1 MKVWQELVIADYSF
15 DFKQV
20 IFLWFKIVKTDK
32 VIHDSDLCRLYN
44 QYATKKLLT
53 QYLCIRRR

>member
-32 VIHDSDLCRLYN
+32 VIHGSDLCRLYN